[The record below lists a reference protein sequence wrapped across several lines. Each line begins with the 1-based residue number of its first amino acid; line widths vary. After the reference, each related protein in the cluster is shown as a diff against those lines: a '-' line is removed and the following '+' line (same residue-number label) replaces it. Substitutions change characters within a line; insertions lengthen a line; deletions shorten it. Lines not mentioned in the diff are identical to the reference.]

1 MSLRILERLKGKQYR
16 ERKKTLRTGG
26 LNFCALLSSLGL
38 VLEAG
43 LLGGEVIFFTATAE
57 LFFPDF
63 SWSLWNKLINAEL
76 YLYAAYCFNYILVE
90 SMYVC
95 SGFGL
100 YINSRVET
108 EGWDIRLLFQKFT
121 SRPAVKGAALFLGFM
136 FMLTPLSLRAD
147 EEEPAP
153 EPKVYFPE
161 TFMPLEDASW
171 ESLNEI
177 LESDEFGS
185 VKEGWEIQLKD
196 KKSPMKDRDIN
207 FAPWLEQLKQMFAV
221 VLRALI
227 VLAIAGFGVFAF
239 IRLYQLRRSSAQ
251 SGKRDGVFRIS
262 QVSVESPEKLFEKAA
277 AWYAQGSVREAWA
290 ACLCGTITA
299 YTRYRSLS
307 FPQDATEY
315 DCLDL
320 VRTRFGP
327 DPGGFGE
334 LVKNW
339 VLLAYGGQIPGE
351 GSFEKALEFGRS
363 LKEVPVA

>member
-1 MSLRILERLKGKQYR
+1 
-16 ERKKTLRTGG
+16 
-26 LNFCALLSSLGL
+26 
-38 VLEAG
+38 
-43 LLGGEVIFFTATAE
+43 
-57 LFFPDF
+57 
-63 SWSLWNKLINAEL
+63 
-76 YLYAAYCFNYILVE
+76 
-90 SMYVC
+90 
-95 SGFGL
+95 
-100 YINSRVET
+100 
-108 EGWDIRLLFQKFT
+108 
-121 SRPAVKGAALFLGFM
+121 
-136 FMLTPLSLRAD
+136 
-147 EEEPAP
+147 
-153 EPKVYFPE
+153 
-161 TFMPLEDASW
+161 MPSENVPW

-185 VKEGWEIQLKD
+185 VKEGWEIQWKD
-196 KKSPMKDRDIN
+196 KKSPKRDRDIN

-227 VLAIAGFGVFAF
+227 VLAIAGFGAFAF
-239 IRLYQLRRSSAQ
+239 VRLYHLRRSFAPG
-251 SGKRDGVFRIS
+251 GKKNGVFRSS
-262 QVSVESPEKLFEKAA
+262 QVSAENPEKFFEKAA

-299 YTRYRSLS
+299 YTCYRSLS

-327 DPGGFGE
+327 DSGGFGD

>member
-1 MSLRILERLKGKQYR
+1 MSLRILEKLKGKQYR

-95 SGFGL
+95 MGFGL
-100 YINSRVET
+100 YINSRVEM

-121 SRPAVKGAALFLGFM
+121 SKPAVKGAALFLGFM
-136 FMLTPLSLRAD
+136 FMLTPLSLSAE
-147 EEEPAP
+147 EEEPVP

-161 TFMPLEDASW
+161 TFTPLEDVPW

-196 KKSPMKDRDIN
+196 KKNIRRDRDIN
-207 FAPWLEQLKQMFAV
+207 FSPWLEQLKQMFAA
-221 VLRALI
+221 VLRTLI
-227 VLAIAGFGVFAF
+227 VLAIAGFGAFAF
-239 IRLYQLRRSSAQ
+239 IRLYQMRRSFPG
-251 SGKRDGVFRIS
+251 GKKKDGVFYS
-262 QVSVESPEKLFEKAA
+262 SLVSGESPEKFFEKAA
-277 AWYAQGSVREAWA
+277 AWYDRGSVREAWA
-290 ACLCGTITA
+290 ACLCGTIAA

-307 FPQDATEY
+307 FPRDATEY

-320 VRTRFGP
+320 VRTCFGP
-327 DPGGFGE
+327 DTGGFRD

-363 LKEVPVA
+363 LKEVSVA